1 MGSATKRTSADCLG
15 GARIRRSNEL
25 ALLKLGA
32 PSLLYRRNERSSQ
45 FLWIFND
52 RFRWEHI
59 QLSAGADAGLFCSVI
74 TEMPTNNLSVV
85 FRRI

>member
-1 MGSATKRTSADCLG
+1 MSSRYSSWEL
-15 GARIRRSNEL
+15 RRYCI
-25 ALLKLGA
+25 A
-32 PSLLYRRNERSSQ
+32 RNERSSQ